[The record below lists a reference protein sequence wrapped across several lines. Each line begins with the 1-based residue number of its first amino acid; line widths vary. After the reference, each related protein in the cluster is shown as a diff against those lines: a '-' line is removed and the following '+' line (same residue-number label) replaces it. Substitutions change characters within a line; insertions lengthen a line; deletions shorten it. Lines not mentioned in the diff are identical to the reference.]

1 MKKSAPAPKETAR
14 GKAKKDSKPT
24 GKYAAPKCDDDIG
37 PEPEEQKTEQR
48 RRQREAYRAKCNAN
62 ITNPLRED
70 SLRRAAQRSQPL
82 PGWKAKKQ
90 QECLD
95 YMLPPVPAELKDRVR
110 IRAQL
115 ISVEEHK
122 VRKGRG
128 EIERIIQPAIPEDE
142 VVINKVVLVSKAPK
156 AIKGAKG
163 RGCLRQGRNG
173 AITAYI

>member
-24 GKYAAPKCDDDIG
+24 GRYAAPKCDDDIG
-37 PEPEEQKTEQR
+37 PEPEEQKTEQI
-48 RRQREAYRAKCNAN
+48 RRQREAS
-62 ITNPLRED
+62 PLRED

-128 EIERIIQPAIPEDE
+128 EIEQIIQPAIPEDE

-163 RGCLRQGRNG
+163 RGCLGQGRNG